1 MVDESIDAFLVV
13 YSCTDKESFQLA
25 VCLID
30 ELRSCAAPKSVPIVL
45 VANKND
51 LVRSRTVSEKG
62 EYYTELIVCNNY
74 IGAKKTAHHDVPKFD
89 KNKIREKENPTLCH
103 QTI

>member
-62 EYYTELIVCNNY
+62 EFIQLIICNNN
-74 IGAKKTAHHDVPKFD
+74 I
-89 KNKIREKENPTLCH
+89 ICKEDSSSRRFN
-103 QTI
+103 I